1 MKSAD
6 LEMESLICES
16 LQMLSEGFELD
27 NENDATTGSG
37 LVKEKTL
44 WDEIW

>member
-16 LQMLSEGFELD
+16 LNMQTEGFSLSDDDDEY
-27 NENDATTGSG
+27 GSG

-44 WDEIW
+44 WDEEW

>member
-16 LQMLSEGFELD
+16 LNMQAEGFSLD
-27 NENDATTGSG
+27 ENDATIGSG
-37 LVKEKTL
+37 LAKEKTL